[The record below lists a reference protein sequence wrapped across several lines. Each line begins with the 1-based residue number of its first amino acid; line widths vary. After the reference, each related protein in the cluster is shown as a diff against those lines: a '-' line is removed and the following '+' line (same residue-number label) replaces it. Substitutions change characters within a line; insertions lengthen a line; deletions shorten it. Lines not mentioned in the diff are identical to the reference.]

1 VATLTGSGGNLQTEW
16 AATFTGIHTLTG
28 QQLNWLLDGH
38 DIMRMQAHERLH
50 YHSVL

>member
-1 VATLTGSGGNLQTEW
+1 MWQKCLEKARFKWPRKALDEV
-16 AATFTGIHTLTG
+16 ITLTG

-38 DIMRMQAHERLH
+38 DIMRMQAHEILH